1 MNRAASFDPYRSM
14 VGASRYDAEFER
26 LRALHG
32 DDPATRAQ
40 AAAHEAGH
48 AVMAASFGWRITGI
62 RLQRH
67 TSGKWHGFV
76 NFEHPQANQALQV
89 HENPALV
96 LASVVTMLGGRAA
109 EQRVGRYHP
118 CGSIGELLYASDICA
133 QVDEWAGVERGR
145 TLALAEEA
153 TAARLKA
160 HVAAFDLL
168 RAHLARTCKL
178 LPTERHRMLKPVTP
192 SPIELPF
199 PIKKKLAA
207 KATRA

>member
-1 MNRAASFDPYRSM
+1 MNRAANFDPYRSV
-14 VGASRYDAEFER
+14 VGESRYDAEFER

-48 AVMAASFGWRITGI
+48 AIMAASFGWRLTDI

-76 NFEHPQANQALQV
+76 NFEHPRANQALRV
-89 HENPALV
+89 HEDPELV
-96 LASVVTMLGGRAA
+96 LASAVTMLGGRAA

-118 CGSIGELLYASDICA
+118 CGSIGELLYASDTCA
-133 QVDEWAGVERGR
+133 QMDEWAEVERGS
-145 TLALAEEA
+145 TLALVEEA
-153 TAARLKA
+153 AAARLQA
-160 HVAAFDLL
+160 YAATFDLL

-178 LPTERHRMLKPVTP
+178 LPTERRRMFQAVTP
-192 SPIELPF
+192 SPIEF
-199 PIKKKLAA
+199 PYPEKKKP
-207 KATRA
+207 ATESARA

>member
-1 MNRAASFDPYRSM
+1 MNRAASFDPYRCV

-26 LRALHG
+26 LRSLHG
-32 DDPATRAQ
+32 EDAATRAQ

-48 AVMAASFGWRITGI
+48 AVMAASFGWRLTDI

-76 NFEHPQANQALQV
+76 NFEHPRANHALQV
-89 HENPALV
+89 HEDPELV
-96 LASVVTMLGGRAA
+96 LATAVVTLGGRAA

-133 QVDEWAGVERGR
+133 QVDEWAGLEDGV
-145 TLALAEEA
+145 TLALAEE
-153 TAARLKA
+153 TAATRLHA
-160 HVAAFDLL
+160 HDAVFDLL
-168 RAHLARTCKL
+168 RAHLARTSKL
-178 LPTERHRMLKPVTP
+178 LPTERRRMFQAVIP
-192 SPIELPF
+192 SPIEF
-199 PIKKKLAA
+199 PCAIKKKLAA